1 MYLWFINLFHL
12 LFYQPT
18 RFLAVF
24 PELCIM
30 ETRFYPGL
38 FTSVSPGKRPFPLF
52 SVVYS
57 EHGSKENALH
67 RGREERRTEMI
78 GAIVGDI
85 VGSVY
90 EWNNIKTKDFPLF
103 REDCFFT
110 DDTIMTCAVAE
121 AIMDGGTRDAFID
134 AMKKYGR
141 MYPTRVTAAGS
152 GRGCGRTAGSP
163 ITALETAPPCG
174 FPHAHGSW
182 TAVSAP
188 GLACGPQWVETAP
201 LCRPR

>member
-1 MYLWFINLFHL
+1 MYLWFIKLFHL

-38 FTSVSPGKRPFPLF
+38 FTSVSLGKRPFPLF

-57 EHGSKENALH
+57 EHGSKENTLH

-78 GAIVGDI
+78 CAIVGDI

-90 EWNNIKTKDFPLF
+90 EWNNSKTKEFPLF
-103 REDCFFT
+103 REACFFT
-110 DDTIMTCAVAE
+110 DDTLMTCAVAE
-121 AIMDGGTRDAFID
+121 AIMEGGTRDAFID
-134 AMKKYGR
+134 AMKQYGR
-141 MYPTRVTAAGS
+141 MCPDAGHGGKF

-163 ITALETAPPCG
+163 TTALEMAPPCG
-174 FPHAHGSW
+174 FPLVHGSW
-182 TAVSAP
+182 TVVSAP
-188 GLACGPQWVETAP
+188 GPACGPQWVETAP
-201 LCRPR
+201 HYRLR

>member
-1 MYLWFINLFHL
+1 MVMRLFHL
-12 LFYQPT
+12 LLCQPI

-30 ETRFYPGL
+30 ETRVCPGL
-38 FTSVSPGKRPFPLF
+38 FTSVSLGKRPFPLF

-110 DDTIMTCAVAE
+110 DDTVMTCAVAE
-121 AIMDGGTRDAFID
+121 AIMEGGTRDAFID

-141 MYPTRVTAAGS
+141 MYPDARATAAGS

-163 ITALETAPPCG
+163 TTALETAPPCE
-174 FPHAHGSW
+174 FPLAHGSW

-188 GLACGPQWVETAP
+188 GPACGP
-201 LCRPR
+201 